1 MSKVWHVFK
10 FVKCFFLHFLYL
22 WSSENQSGERCE
34 PILILLRGHTGRS
47 LEIESPWY
55 WWVWWVKHW
64 LAPTQGQM
72 RLWLGSYG
80 WSPNFWS
87 WEIYGVHSFRQRQVV
102 HPVMDTDNPREPEC
116 AHALLSEHWSTRSH
130 PLLLWNK
137 STSSGNIDGI
147 HRERWFTTPCR
158 FYDSAY
164 WPSWSQ
170 IIMADWTETQSSSC
184 LPIGCQHALWL
195 GSRIK
200 RLKRGFTLSVCI
212 FHSLTLVQ

>member
-1 MSKVWHVFK
+1 M
-10 FVKCFFLHFLYL
+10 
-22 WSSENQSGERCE
+22 
-34 PILILLRGHTGRS
+34 
-47 LEIESPWY
+47 
-55 WWVWWVKHW
+55 WWVKHW

-80 WSPNFWS
+80 WSPNCWS
-87 WEIYGVHSFRQRQVV
+87 WEMYGVHSFRQRQVV

-116 AHALLSEHWSTRSH
+116 AYALLSEHWTTRSH

-137 STSSGNIDGI
+137 STSSGNVDGI

-170 IIMADWTETQSSSC
+170 IIMADWTETQSSSF
-184 LPIGCQHALWL
+184 LPIGSQHALWL

-200 RLKRGFTLSVCI
+200 RLKRGSTLSVCI
-212 FHSLTLVQ
+212 FHSLTLVQNIDWPLSATVKQIWTKQASALSSCSSQPYGEDRLYSNNHTSMSLQSSMRSWVGSL